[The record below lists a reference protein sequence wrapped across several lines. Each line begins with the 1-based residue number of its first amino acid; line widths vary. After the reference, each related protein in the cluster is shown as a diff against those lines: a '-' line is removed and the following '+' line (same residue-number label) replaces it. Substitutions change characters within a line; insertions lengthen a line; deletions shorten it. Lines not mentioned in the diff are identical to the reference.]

1 MYTIMVAM
9 ASLPRLYDALLKDHL
24 RRHRQM
30 AFLTGPRQ
38 VGKTTTCRSLATA
51 YLSWDDPDH
60 RRLIARGPGTVAD
73 HLGLGNLRKET
84 PVIAFDELH
93 KHRKWRDFLK
103 GFFDV
108 HGDAA
113 RVLVTGSS
121 RLDVFRRAGDSLTG
135 RYFAY
140 RMHPLSVGELL
151 HPAVPEHLVRPPTM
165 LPERDFG
172 ALLEHGGFPAPFVKR
187 DRRVTLVWR
196 RQRRDLVLRSD
207 ARDFTDIAD
216 IARLEILGDIL
227 AERSATQLV
236 FSQLSTD
243 LSVSIDT
250 ARRWVDALS
259 SLHFGFLIRPWSQSI
274 ARSLR
279 KEPKWYLRDWSGIED
294 PGARA
299 ETFVAAH
306 LLKSVE
312 GWTDLGLGTFELR
325 YLRDKEKREVDF
337 AVIRDRKPWLLVEVK
352 KSDTS
357 LSPGL
362 RYFQE
367 RTGAPHAFQVV
378 LDAPFVAADP
388 FQRKGPV
395 VVPAR
400 TLLAQLL

>member
-1 MYTIMVAM
+1 MGIIMVLMPAI
-9 ASLPRLYDALLKDHL
+9 PRLYDAVLDDHL
-24 RRHRQM
+24 RPHRRM

-38 VGKTTTCRSLATA
+38 VGKTTTCRARADA
-51 YLSWDDPDH
+51 YLDWDAPAS
-60 RRLIARGPGTVAD
+60 RRLILEGSDAVAS
-73 HLGLGNLRKET
+73 HLKLDQVLSKD
-84 PVIAFDELH
+84 PVVAFDELH

-103 GFFDV
+103 GLYDV
-108 HGDAA
+108 HSADM
-113 RVLVTGSS
+113 RILVTGSS
-121 RLDVFRRAGDSLTG
+121 HLDVFRHAGDSLMG

-151 HPAVPEHLVRPPTM
+151 HPRVPQDLLRPAKP
-165 LPERDFG
+165 LPEKDFL
-172 ALLEHGGFPAPFVKR
+172 ALLEHGGFPEPYVKR
-187 DRRVTLVWR
+187 NRPDSLRWR
-196 RQRRDLVLRSD
+196 RQRRDLLLRQD
-207 ARDFTDIAD
+207 ARDFTSISDL
-216 IARLEILGDIL
+216 ARLEVLGDIL

-250 ARRWVDALS
+250 SRRWVEALS
-259 SLHFGFLIRPWSQSI
+259 SLHFGFLIRPWSKSI
-274 ARSLR
+274 AKSLR

-306 LLKSVE
+306 LLKAVE

-325 YLRDKEKREVDF
+325 YLRDKQKREVDF

-357 LSPGL
+357 LAPAL

-367 RTGAPHAFQVV
+367 QTGAPHAFQVV
-378 LDAPFVAADP
+378 LDLPYVQADA
-388 FQRKGPV
+388 FERKGPV

-400 TLLAQLL
+400 TLLSQLL

>member
-1 MYTIMVAM
+1 MVEM
-9 ASLPRLYDALLKDHL
+9 PPLPRLYDALLEDHL
-24 RRHRQM
+24 RRHHQM
-30 AFLTGPRQ
+30 ALLTGPRQ
-38 VGKTTTCRSLATA
+38 VGKTTTCRRHATA

-60 RRLIARGPGTVAD
+60 RRVIVRGPGAVAA
-73 HLGLGNLRKET
+73 HLRLEISTKKK
-84 PVIAFDELH
+84 PVVVFDELH

-113 RVLVTGSS
+113 HILVTGSS

-135 RYFAY
+135 RYFLY

-151 HPAVPEHLVRPPTM
+151 HPAVPGDLLRPPAP
-165 LPERDFG
+165 LPEREFA
-172 ALLEHGGFPAPFVKR
+172 ALLEHGGFPTPFVKR
-187 DRRVTLVWR
+187 DRRTTLVWR
-196 RQRRDLVLRSD
+196 RQRRELLLRSD

-216 IARLEILGDIL
+216 IARLEVLGDIL
-227 AERSATQLV
+227 AGRSATQLV
-236 FSQLSTD
+236 FSHLSTD
-243 LSVSIDT
+243 LGVSIDT

-259 SLHFGFLIRPWSQSI
+259 SLHFGFLVRPWSHSV

-279 KEPKWYLRDWSGIED
+279 KEPKWYLRDWSGIDD

-352 KSDTS
+352 KSDTA
-357 LSPGL
+357 LSPHL
-362 RYFQE
+362 RHFQE
-367 RTGAPHAFQVV
+367 RTGAPHALQVV
-378 LDAPFVAADP
+378 LDAPFSPADP
-388 FQRKGPV
+388 FERKGPV

-400 TLLAQLL
+400 TLLSQLL